1 MNVLNIAFTSLSI
14 VGNEFIKR
22 RNRVGYWFWL
32 VGNVIGGVMFAMQ
45 QQWLLVMLYGY
56 FAISCVQ
63 GLINW
68 NKLQRLES

>member
-22 RNRVGYWFWL
+22 RNSDGYWFWL
-32 VGNVIGGVMFAMQ
+32 VGNVIGGIMFAMQ
-45 QQWLLVMLYGY
+45 QQWLLIMLYGY

-63 GLINW
+63 GLVNW
-68 NKLQRLES
+68 NRLE

>member
-22 RNRVGYWFWL
+22 RNRDGYWFWL
-32 VGNVIGGVMFAMQ
+32 VGNGIGGVMFAMQ

-63 GLINW
+63 GLVNW
-68 NKLQRLES
+68 NRLE